1 LSEPYAQER
10 LHREMHYIYVQ
21 AGLAQVSRRCCVL
34 LQMERGREVGVQ
46 EGDDFFV
53 IFHLLLETFQSEGLL
68 DTLRILH
75 RAARDTAYFHRCYA
89 YEFRCLCD
97 PPWFSMCSYQRREVL
112 KAFMMRKFSLDPSGA
127 VMSPP
132 PGAARRVISVSGWQG
147 FVINDDQMRR
157 IVARAMDG
165 YDAIVAED
173 RVRRDAEVMDGHRE

>member
-1 LSEPYAQER
+1 MSEPYAQER

-34 LQMERGREVGVQ
+34 LQMERQ

-127 VMSPP
+127 VMLPP

-157 IVARAMDG
+157 IVARVMDG